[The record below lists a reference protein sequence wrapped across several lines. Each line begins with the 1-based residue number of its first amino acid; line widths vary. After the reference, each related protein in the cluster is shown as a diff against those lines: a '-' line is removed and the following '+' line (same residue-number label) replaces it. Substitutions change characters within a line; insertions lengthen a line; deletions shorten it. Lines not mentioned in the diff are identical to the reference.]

1 MAHGDGQRA
10 GARTRAAAHAG
21 RAGGGAPWAGLDGH
35 KPIQPAQWLYAG
47 LEPGAQQLSCKQAAL
62 LAPAKSPAPHWSKEL
77 PGHVRSLRDCA
88 GRDVSVSLSA
98 AHAKASSEG
107 KGAIGQQQAPY

>member
-1 MAHGDGQRA
+1 MRA
-10 GARTRAAAHAG
+10 RAAAHAG

-62 LAPAKSPAPHWSKEL
+62 LAPAKSPAPHWSRKLRLSEAHGREGRL
-77 PGHVRSLRDCA
+77 VRAQRVQGMTPGQCKGSQA
-88 GRDVSVSLSA
+88 QE
-98 AHAKASSEG
+98 AHL
-107 KGAIGQQQAPY
+107 